1 MRILLL
7 GMMALLLFRAPET
20 MAAAEA
26 ACALFVKSVL
36 PGLFPYLVLS
46 QMLVS
51 RCGRGL
57 TPSAMLL
64 LGWCGGSPTGARL
77 LSMHQTESRR
87 VRKALAVSCA
97 TMSPM
102 FLLGT
107 IGNWLNSRAAG
118 AIVLLSVL
126 SGGLCAGILAYRAGK
141 RQEETPA
148 KPCVVAANP
157 LSFARAV
164 EESSKTMLLVCGTMT
179 MLRVFSTLTDL
190 LPEAFRLPLTTMLE
204 VTTGAVRLAQ
214 LQLPL
219 PLRMALLSAATGF
232 GGCAVLLQNRA
243 LYPPGLMRLHEQ
255 LAWQALH
262 GIFSGAIALG
272 LAVLLLQA
280 GGNL

>member
-1 MRILLL
+1 MRMVLI
-7 GMMALLLFRAPET
+7 GMMALLLFRSAET

-51 RCGRGL
+51 RFGCGMKPAVL
-57 TPSAMLL
+57 ML

-77 LSMHQTESRR
+77 LSMRGTDSPR
-87 VRKALAVSCA
+87 VQKALAVSCA

-126 SGGLCAGILAYRAGK
+126 AGGFCAGRLAARVGK
-141 RQEETPA
+141 SPSEA
-148 KPCVVAANP
+148 AASPCAAAQP

-164 EESSKTMLLVCGTMT
+164 EESARTMLLVCGTMLL
-179 MLRVFSTLTDL
+179 LRVFAALTDL
-190 LPEAFRLPLTTMLE
+190 LPEACRLPMTTLLE
-204 VTTGAVRLAQ
+204 VTTGAVQLAQ
-214 LQLPL
+214 LPIPL
-219 PLRMALLSAATGF
+219 PLRLALLSAATGF
-232 GGCAVLLQNRA
+232 GGCAVVMQNRA
-243 LYPPGLMRLHEQ
+243 LYPAGLMRLGEQ

-262 GIFSGAIALG
+262 GALSGVIALG
-272 LAVLLLQA
+272 LATLVLQA

>member
-26 ACALFVKSVL
+26 ACALFAKSVL
-36 PGLFPYLVLS
+36 PGLFSYLVLS

-57 TPSAMLL
+57 TPGAMLL

-77 LSMHQTESRR
+77 LSMHQTESCR

-107 IGNWLNSRAAG
+107 VGNWLNSRAAG
-118 AIVLLSVL
+118 VIVLLSVL
-126 SGGLCAGILAYRAGK
+126 LGGLCAGSLAYQWGSHQVESPVRHVSPPS
-141 RQEETPA
+141 PA
-148 KPCVVAANP
+148 LPV
-157 LSFARAV
+157 SFAQAV
-164 EESSKTMLLVCGTMT
+164 EESAKTMLLVCGTMT

-190 LPEAFRLPLTTMLE
+190 LPEALRLPLTTLLE
-204 VTTGAVRLAQ
+204 VTTGAVRLAA
-214 LQLPL
+214 LPL
-219 PLRMALLSAATGF
+219 PLALRIALLSVATGF
-232 GGCAVLLQNRA
+232 GGCAVLMQNRA

-255 LAWQALH
+255 MAWQALH

-272 LAVLLLQA
+272 LAVL
-280 GGNL
+280 GNL